1 MTSRVTGPPDTVFMA
16 TTCNLTKFTAF
27 KSEDEAIAMLERLR
41 WPNGVACPHC
51 GGVDPYRLTPKATTK
66 TRTQKGLWKC
76 SQCRKK
82 FTVKV
87 GTIFESS
94 HIPVSKWLMGLH
106 LISASKKGMSALQ
119 FQRMLGLTYRA
130 AWFMAHRLRYA
141 MAQDSFLM
149 SGTVEVDE
157 TYVGGKRRAG
167 SRKDGRTTLQGR
179 PGPDDK
185 TKSAVV
191 ALVERKGRAVA
202 FPVARVDG
210 RTLQDAIRSRTRPKA
225 TFMMSDELHAYDGLS
240 MGFAGHETIK
250 HSRGQYVR
258 ENVHTNTVEGF
269 FSLLKRGITGTFH
282 HVSKGHL
289 HRYCDEFA
297 FRYSTRVALGF
308 NDMDRAALLVLGA
321 EGKRL
326 TYKQPSST
334 GAN

>member
-1 MTSRVTGPPDTVFMA
+1 MA

-27 KSEDEAIAMLERLR
+27 TNEDDAIAMLERLR
-41 WPNGVACPHC
+41 WPNGAACPHC
-51 GGVDPYRLTPKATTK
+51 GGAEPYKLAPKATT
-66 TRTQKGLWKC
+66 TSRTQRGLWKC
-76 SQCRKK
+76 RACRKK

-87 GTIFESS
+87 GTVFESS

-130 AWFMAHRLRYA
+130 AWFMTHRLRYA

-167 SRKDGRTTLQGR
+167 SRKNGDTLRIGR
-179 PGPDDK
+179 PGPQDK

-202 FPVARVDG
+202 FPVERVDG
-210 RTLQDAIRSRTRPKA
+210 KTLQDAIRSRTRPKA

-240 MGFAGHETIK
+240 MGFVGHATVK
-250 HSRGQYVR
+250 HSKGEYVR
-258 ENVHTNTVEGF
+258 DNAHTNTVEGF
-269 FSLLKRGITGTFH
+269 FSLLKRGIMGTFH

-289 HRYCDEFA
+289 NRYCDEFA
-297 FRYSTRVALGF
+297 FRYSTRVALGY
-308 NDMDRAALLVLGA
+308 NDMDRAALVVLGA